1 MRHVLSFKVLLLTV
15 GLLAACVTVNVYF
28 PAAAAQE
35 AADAGIGYIKG
46 ESTAPQPRADEA
58 RREPATSSLT
68 PSQPAMLLFAGRV
81 LELLVP
87 AAHAQANIDIS
98 TPEVRA
104 ILQSMKERFTE
115 LRKYFQS
122 GAVGL
127 TADGLIAVRDQS
139 AVPLAER
146 ATVTRLVA
154 DDNRDRAAL
163 YAAIAKAN
171 GHPEWEAEIRRT
183 WAQRW
188 VERGA
193 EPGWYYQNSS
203 GAWVQK

>member
-1 MRHVLSFKVLLLTV
+1 MRHVLSFKVLLLTL

-46 ESTAPQPRADEA
+46 ESSSPQPTSPRSDEP
-58 RREPATSSLT
+58 RKEPATSSLT

-127 TADGLIAVRDQS
+127 TADGLIAVRDQN

-146 ATVTRLVA
+146 ATVT
-154 DDNRDRAAL
+154 
-163 YAAIAKAN
+163 
-171 GHPEWEAEIRRT
+171 
-183 WAQRW
+183 
-188 VERGA
+188 
-193 EPGWYYQNSS
+193 
-203 GAWVQK
+203 